1 MILLLSLSN
10 VSVMIVSC
18 KLHFNW
24 NEKTD
29 WDRFIVSSL
38 TLRQQSEVLSDHIL
52 PEIISNDCAKYD
64 KEVKK

>member
-29 WDRFIVSSL
+29 WDRFIVLSL